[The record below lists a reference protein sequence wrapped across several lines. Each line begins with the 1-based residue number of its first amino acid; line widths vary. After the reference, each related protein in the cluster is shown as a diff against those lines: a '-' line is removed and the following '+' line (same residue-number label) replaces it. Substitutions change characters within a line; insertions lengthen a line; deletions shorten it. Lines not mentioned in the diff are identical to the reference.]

1 MNKTA
6 LITGIT
12 GQDGSYLAKLL
23 LEKGYR
29 VCGISVYESAA
40 SLWRL
45 DYLGILDK
53 IELHNL
59 NITDQLPLLAVVRGC
74 KPEEIYHLA
83 ALTTTRL
90 SHNQPITYGEVDGL
104 ATANLLETVRS
115 LNRGTRVYL
124 ASSVEIFGSYGVPE
138 LLSSARYKPDN
149 PYAIAKLYGYWM
161 GSIYREG
168 YSMYV
173 CNGIMS
179 NHESPLRGL
188 DFVTRKISNEVARI
202 SLGLSKELVL
212 GSIDARRNWGYAP
225 DFVRAMWLLLQQEKP
240 QDLIIS
246 TGEEH
251 TVREF
256 LEMAFSIVNLNWQD
270 YVKYDRS
277 PLEPERGTAQAHIN
291 SELHDSLGW
300 KPEVKF
306 DELVEIMV
314 REDLRRW
321 SRHLKGERFPWDI
334 SG

>member
-1 MNKTA
+1 MQRSA

-23 LEKGYR
+23 LAKGYR
-29 VCGISVYESAA
+29 VCGISTYESAA

-59 NITDQLPLLAVVRGC
+59 NITDQLPLFAVVRDC
-74 KPEEIYHLA
+74 KPDEIYHLA

-90 SHNQPITYGEVDGL
+90 SNSQPVTYGEVDGL
-104 ATANLLETVRS
+104 ATANLLEAVRG
-115 LNRGTRVYL
+115 LNRDTRLYL
-124 ASSVEIFGSYGVPE
+124 ASSVEIFGSYGVPD
-138 LLSSARYKPDN
+138 LLSSARYKPNN
-149 PYAIAKLYGYWM
+149 PYAMAKLYGYWM

-168 YSMYV
+168 YGMYV
-173 CNGIMS
+173 CSGIMS
-179 NHESPLRGL
+179 NHESPLRSL

-212 GSIDARRNWGYAP
+212 GSIDSRRNWGYAP
-225 DFVRAMWLLLQQEKP
+225 DFVRAMWLLLQQDKP
-240 QDLIIS
+240 QDVVIS

-256 LEMAFSIVNLNWQD
+256 LEKAFSTVNLNWLD
-270 YVKYDRS
+270 YVKYDAS
-277 PLEPERGTAQAHIN
+277 PAEADRGTAQAIRA
-291 SELHDSLGW
+291 SELRDRLGW
-300 KPEVKF
+300 KPEVNF
-306 DELVEIMV
+306 DEMVEIMV
-314 REDLRRW
+314 RADLQRW
-321 SRHLKGERFPWDI
+321 NRHLKGERFPWDF